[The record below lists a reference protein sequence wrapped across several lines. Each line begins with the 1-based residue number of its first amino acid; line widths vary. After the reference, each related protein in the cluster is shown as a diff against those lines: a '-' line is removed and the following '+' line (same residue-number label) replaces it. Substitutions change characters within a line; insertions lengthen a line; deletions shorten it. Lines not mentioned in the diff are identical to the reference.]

1 MYSRRIGQ
9 EKVAVKV
16 ERIKG
21 TKQYRIVPGE
31 IGVVRSDTVVAEL
44 PRDYSI
50 VNDDGEEIKPMG
62 NFHITTETI
71 DPYHLVIDM
80 F

>member
-9 EKVAVKV
+9 EKAAVKV
-16 ERIKG
+16 EKIKG

-31 IGVVRSDTVVAEL
+31 ISIVRSDAVVAEL
-44 PRDYSI
+44 PRDCSV
-50 VNDDGEEIKPMG
+50 VNDVGKEIKPMG
-62 NFHITTETI
+62 NFLITTETI

>member
-16 ERIKG
+16 EKIKG

-31 IGVVRSDTVVAEL
+31 ISIVRSDAVVAEL
-44 PRDYSI
+44 PRDYAI
-50 VNDDGEEIKPMG
+50 VNDVGEEVKPMG
-62 NFHITTETI
+62 NFLITTETI
-71 DPYHLVIDM
+71 DPYHFVIDM